1 MPAFP
6 KGGYKMTL
14 LNKKLTR
21 QQTEKQNIEKKIE
34 QEHIR
39 ATPEEQET
47 AADVIR
53 KISERFAQTLVE
65 KNVEELSSEIVAAV
79 QEECSRL
86 QLTYEEQKR
95 IEKTVLLTC
104 LGHGPIEEYLQDPE
118 VTEIVVQRWD
128 NIVIEKGGKVY
139 KVNAVFN
146 NDEHLQT
153 IIQRIVQAVGRQI
166 NLTTPIVDARLKD
179 GSRVNA
185 TIRPVSPDGA
195 TLTIRKFNQNV
206 LSGKDYVKL
215 GSMSREMLY
224 FIERCV
230 RGKITVFVSGG
241 TGTGKT
247 TFLNMASQFIPK
259 DELIITIEDT
269 LELKLQQPNVRRM
282 EVRLSTNKDM
292 MQVDQKA
299 LVKAAL
305 RQRPDRIILG
315 ETRDGS
321 IVDLISAMSTG
332 HEGSMSTIHANSPR
346 NMVDTRIPIL
356 YSMNKEAEFSEQ
368 SIAMQVSE
376 AIQVIVQISRFPDGS
391 RKITHIS
398 CVDGLTDN
406 GRVNIKDIFLYDRK
420 SGNFRATGFVPNK
433 IIRRIQDR
441 GLSFDME
448 IFEKKQPGQKIY
460 AGNAVTETT
469 SKGKEDGV

>member
-1 MPAFP
+1 MT
-6 KGGYKMTL
+6 KSTL

-21 QQTEKQNIEKKIE
+21 QQSEKEHIDKKIE
-34 QEHIR
+34 QEHIQ
-39 ATPEEQET
+39 ATPEEQEKAT
-47 AADVIR
+47 EVIR
-53 KISERFAQTLVE
+53 IISERFAQILVDKDLDE
-65 KNVEELSSEIVAAV
+65 LREEIAQAV
-79 QEECSRL
+79 QEECSRMDL
-86 QLTYEEQKR
+86 SYEEQKR

-104 LGHGPIEEYLQDPE
+104 LGQGPIEEYLADPE
-118 VTEIVVQRWD
+118 ITEVVVQRYD
-128 NIVIEKGGKVY
+128 NIVVERGGKVE
-139 KVNAVFN
+139 KVSAVFN
-146 NDEHLQT
+146 NEEHLQA

-185 TIRPVSPDGA
+185 TIPPVSPDGA
-195 TLTIRKFNQNV
+195 TLTIRKFNQSA
-206 LSGKDYVKL
+206 LSGKDYIRL
-215 GSMSREMLY
+215 GSISREMLY

-230 RGKITVFVSGG
+230 RGKITIFVSGG

-247 TFLNMASQFIPK
+247 TFLNMASQFIPS
-259 DELIITIEDT
+259 DELIVTIEDT

-346 NMVDTRIPIL
+346 NVVDTRIPIL
-356 YSMNKEAEFSEQ
+356 YSMNKEADFSEQ

-398 CVDGLTDN
+398 CIDGLTAN
-406 GRVNIKDIFLYDRK
+406 GRVNIKDIFLYDRQIQD
-420 SGNFRATGFVPNK
+420 FRPTGYIPKK

-441 GLSFDME
+441 GLEFD
-448 IFEKKQPGQKIY
+448 
-460 AGNAVTETT
+460 T
-469 SKGKEDGV
+469 SVFTVKEPVMISGKAKELKDKDGKEKEQEFPAP